1 MTSTRDAST
10 ALRAEIQAC
19 GYFPELV
26 EDSVRLTLGGE
37 EVLDSFVHH
46 EPTFSRDEIHRH
58 VTVLVLTPTRLIVGH
73 VDDHPAEPPH
83 AGTQAAA
90 STESISLSRVTPVA
104 MTRVVT
110 SPEAYHADG
119 EALTE
124 TWLSVGW
131 GAVRRVDLEPA
142 TCADPDCEADHG
154 FSGTLIGDDLTVRV
168 SAAADGPERTAR
180 LVEFATRLQ
189 QVAGR

>member
-1 MTSTRDAST
+1 MTSTRDASS

-26 EDSVRLTLGGE
+26 EDSVRLTLGE
-37 EVLDSFVHH
+37 EDVVDSFVHH
-46 EPTFSRDEIHRH
+46 EPTFNRDEIHRH

-73 VDDHPAEPPH
+73 VDDHHAVPPH
-83 AGTQAAA
+83 AGSQAAA
-90 STESISLSRVTPVA
+90 STESIALSRVTPVA
-104 MTRVVT
+104 MTRVVN
-110 SPEAYHADG
+110 SPEAYDADG
-119 EALTE
+119 NALTE
-124 TWLSVGW
+124 TWLSIGW

-142 TCADPDCEADHG
+142 TCADADCTADHG
-154 FSGTLIGDDLTVRV
+154 FTGALIGDDLTVRV
-168 SAAADGPERTAR
+168 STAADGQERTTR